1 MLFLRPLATAALL
14 LLTGAAAPAQ
24 EVHRCG
30 NQYSDQPCGVGKKVD
45 VSPAVRNLDS
55 AGAAQVFSCVT
66 HGGGRFWSS
75 VHCREKNA
83 LVERIESVP
92 AGLPWEQQVEIADQ
106 QTRQGYAIQRQ
117 QMQMRGARTAGE
129 ITTSGASGGGGGPAR
144 QNCAHWNEQVAY
156 YDAMARRPQ
165 SPGAQGWIAERR
177 KETRDAQFRAG
188 C

>member
-1 MLFLRPLATAALL
+1 MLFLRSLATATLL
-14 LLTGAAAPAQ
+14 LLTCAAAPAQ

-45 VSPAVRNLDS
+45 VSPAVRNLGS

-66 HGGGRFWSS
+66 HSGGRFWSS

-106 QTRQGYAIQRQ
+106 QTRQGYATQRQ

-129 ITTSGASGGGGGPAR
+129 ITPSGASGGGTAR
-144 QNCAHWNEQVAY
+144 QNCAYWNEQVAY

-165 SPGAQGWIAERR
+165 SAEQQGWIAERR

>member
-1 MLFLRPLATAALL
+1 MRLLPCITTALL
-14 LLTGAAAPAQ
+14 LLTGIAAHAQ

-30 NQYSDQPCGVGKKVD
+30 NQYSDQPCGAGKKVD
-45 VSPAVRNLDS
+45 VSPAVRSLDS

-66 HGGGRFWSS
+66 HSGGRFWSS

-106 QTRQGYAIQRQ
+106 QTRQGYATQRQ
-117 QMQMRGARTAGE
+117 QMLVRGASTAGE
-129 ITTSGASGGGGGPAR
+129 ITPSGGGGGNAR
-144 QNCAHWNEQVAY
+144 QNCAYWNEQVAY

-177 KETRDAQFRAG
+177 KEVRDAQFRAG

>member
-1 MLFLRPLATAALL
+1 MLFLRSLATAALL
-14 LLTGAAAPAQ
+14 LLIGAAAPAQ

-144 QNCAHWNEQVAY
+144 QNCASWNEQVAY